1 MFARK
6 SVLEE
11 NGIRIPTLDEPWT
24 GEEFDEILVKLKD
37 SGKYEYPLNIG
48 MADKGEWYPY
58 AFLPF
63 LWSFGGDLV
72 DRSTY
77 QTAEGALNGDAA
89 IAWGE
94 WFQSLVQRRAGAG
107 HLAEP
112 RPTSR
117 TASPRASTR

>member
-1 MFARK
+1 
-6 SVLEE
+6 
-11 NGIRIPTLDEPWT
+11 
-24 GEEFDEILVKLKD
+24 
-37 SGKYEYPLNIG
+37 

-89 IAWGE
+89 IEWGE
-94 WFQSLVQRRAGAG
+94 WFQGLVQATGWCRAPRRAS
-107 HLAEP
+107 
-112 RPTSR
+112 PTTR